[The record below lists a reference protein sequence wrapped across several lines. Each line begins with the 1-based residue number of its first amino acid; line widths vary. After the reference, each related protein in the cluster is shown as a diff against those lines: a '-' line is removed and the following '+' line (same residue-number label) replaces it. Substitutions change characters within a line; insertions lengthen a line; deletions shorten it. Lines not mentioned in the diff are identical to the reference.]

1 MSDRAIERK
10 RLRAA
15 RAALPPAARR
25 AAERAIARH
34 LEHSGLIAPG
44 SRIAGYAAL
53 GSEIGCAPA
62 LRLAEQR
69 HCRIYLPR
77 ITHFRKRQMRFV
89 AVTGRWLRNRYG
101 IAEPQGAAYAPLR
114 SLHVILVPLVGVDAR
129 GNRLGMGAGFYDR
142 ALGRLHVGAWRRPRL
157 VGIAHSC
164 QQVAQLQAQ
173 PHDVPLDALV
183 TERGIVFFRGDI
195 A

>member
-1 MSDRAIERK
+1 LSDRAIERK

-15 RAALPPAARR
+15 RAALTPAMRH

-34 LEHSGLIAPG
+34 LEHSGLITAG
-44 SRIAGYAAL
+44 SRIAGYAAF
-53 GSEIGCAPA
+53 GPEISCSPA
-62 LRLAEQR
+62 LRLAERR

-77 ITHFRKRQMRFV
+77 ISHWRKRQMRFV
-89 AVTGRWLRNRYG
+89 ALTGRWQRNRYG
-101 IAEPQGAAYAPLR
+101 IAEPQGSEFAALR
-114 SLHVILVPLVGVDAR
+114 NLHVILVPLVGVDAR

-142 ALGRLHVGAWRRPRL
+142 ALARLHAGAWRRPVL

-173 PHDVPLDALV
+173 AHDVPLDALV
-183 TERGIVFFRGDI
+183 TERGVVFFRGET

>member
-1 MSDRAIERK
+1 MSERAIERK

-15 RAALPPAARR
+15 RAALPAAVRR

-44 SRIAGYAAL
+44 RWIAGYAAL
-53 GSEIGCAPA
+53 GSEIGCGAA
-62 LRLAEQR
+62 LNLAERR

-77 ITHFRKRQMRFV
+77 ITHWGKRQMKFV
-89 AVTGRWLRNRYG
+89 PVTDRWQRNRYG
-101 IAEPQGAAYAPLR
+101 IAEPQGAGFAPLR
-114 SLHVILVPLVGVDAR
+114 SLHVILVPLVGVDTR

-142 ALGRLHVGAWRRPRL
+142 ALGRLRSAAWRRPLL

-164 QQVAQLQAQ
+164 QQVQRLDAQA
-173 PHDVPLDALV
+173 HDVPLDALV
-183 TERGIVFFRGDI
+183 TERGLVFFRGET

>member
-1 MSDRAIERK
+1 LSDRAIERK

-15 RAALPPAARR
+15 RAALPAAVRR

-44 SRIAGYAAL
+44 SSIAGYAAL
-53 GSEIGCAPA
+53 GAEISCDAA

-69 HCRIYLPR
+69 HCRLYLPR
-77 ITHFRKRQMRFV
+77 ITHWRKRQMRFV
-89 AVTGRWLRNRYG
+89 AVTGRWQRNRYG
-101 IAEPQGAAYAPLR
+101 IAEPQGATYATVR

-142 ALGRLHVGAWRRPRL
+142 ALSCLLASGWRRPIL

-164 QQVAQLQAQ
+164 QQVAQLRAE

-183 TERGIVFFRGDI
+183 TERGMIFFRGET

>member
-44 SRIAGYAAL
+44 CRIAGYAAL

-69 HCRIYLPR
+69 HCRIYHISR
-77 ITHFRKRQMRFV
+77 
-89 AVTGRWLRNRYG
+89 
-101 IAEPQGAAYAPLR
+101 
-114 SLHVILVPLVGVDAR
+114 
-129 GNRLGMGAGFYDR
+129 
-142 ALGRLHVGAWRRPRL
+142 
-157 VGIAHSC
+157 HSFLW
-164 QQVAQLQAQ
+164 QVKA
-173 PHDVPLDALV
+173 
-183 TERGIVFFRGDI
+183 
-195 A
+195 

>member
-10 RLRAA
+10 RLRAT
-15 RAALPPAARR
+15 RAALPRAARR

-53 GSEIGCAPA
+53 GSEIGCAAA
-62 LRLAEQR
+62 LQLAER
-69 HCRIYLPR
+69 LHCRTYLPR

-89 AVTGRWLRNRYG
+89 AVTGRWQRNRYG
-101 IAEPQGAAYAPLR
+101 ISEPQGAGFARLR

-142 ALGRLHVGAWRRPRL
+142 ALGRLHSGAWRRPML

-164 QQVAQLQAQ
+164 QQVERLDAQ